1 MRQDVKLKGKLKG
14 YTQTPLVLTALF
26 GAMDVWMYV
35 LNIKAG
41 VLGSVFVGI
50 YFFVMLF
57 VYWRNKPI
65 LMNELIDFATQ
76 YGTVQKRLLNEFEVP
91 YAVMDATGKLL
102 WMNRQF
108 EALSEKNKGYH
119 KSITTIFPQITRE
132 LMEKE
137 DELEL
142 VVEREECV
150 YRASVHKIHFTDI
163 LHESSSI
170 ELTEKVQYL
179 QVIYL
184 FDETQL
190 TRYRIEN
197 QEMQMVP
204 ALVYID
210 NYDEVLDTVEE
221 VKKSLLVAL
230 VDRKV
235 TKFFASIDGLVKKT
249 ENDKYFVVFQ
259 HKYLEKME
267 EEKFSLL
274 EDVKSIKVGNEMSVT
289 LSMGIGYVGNDYTK
303 NYEYSRMAIDLALG
317 RGGDQVVVKTRD
329 KISYFGGSNRQV
341 DKSTRVKARVKALAL
356 REIMITRDKFFV
368 MGHKIADIDSFGAAI
383 GIYCAARQLGKKAQ
397 IVIDEV
403 NTTLRPLKECFTPEN
418 GYPDDMFI
426 PSQLALDE
434 IDSHTALI
442 VVDTNRPSYTECPNL
457 LNRAKAIVVFDHHR
471 QCEDVV
477 KNAVLSYTEPYAS
490 STCEMIAEVL
500 QYFDEDIKLSTQEA
514 DAIYAGILIDTNN
527 FVSKTGVR
535 TFEAAAYLRRCGA
548 EVTRVRKMLRN
559 DMDAYKARAEAVR
572 HAEVFHNMFAIS
584 VCPADNIESP
594 TVACAQAANELLNI
608 IGIKASFVLTEYHDR
623 IYISARSIDEINV
636 QHRSGIV
643 LYTSI
648 VEATVSR
655 TRPVLMAAL
664 TTVFGLSFATLLTL
678 FVTPALYTIFYKISK
693 RGE

>member
-190 TRYRIEN
+190 ARYRIEN

-636 QHRSGIV
+636 QLVMERLGGGGHMNSAGAQ
-643 LYTSI
+643 LTGCTL
-648 VEATVSR
+648 EDAKR
-655 TRPVLMAAL
+655 TIEN
-664 TTVFGLSFATLLTL
+664 TLDEM
-678 FVTPALYTIFYKISK
+678 IREGDIK
-693 RGE
+693 

>member
-41 VLGSVFVGI
+41 ILGSVFVGI

-197 QEMQMVP
+197 KEMQMVP

-403 NTTLRPLKECFTPEN
+403 NTTLRPLKECFKPEN

-442 VVDTNRPSYTECPNL
+442 VVDTNRPSYTECPSL
-457 LNRAKAIVVFDHHR
+457 LNRAKTIVVFDHHR

-636 QHRSGIV
+636 QLVMERLGGGGHMNSAGAQ
-643 LYTSI
+643 LTGCTL
-648 VEATVSR
+648 EDAKR
-655 TRPVLMAAL
+655 TIEN
-664 TTVFGLSFATLLTL
+664 TLDEM
-678 FVTPALYTIFYKISK
+678 IREGDIK
-693 RGE
+693 

>member
-274 EDVKSIKVGNEMSVT
+274 EDVKSIKVGNEMFVT

-329 KISYFGGSNRQV
+329 RISYFGGSNRQV

-636 QHRSGIV
+636 QLVMERLGGGGHMNSAGAQ
-643 LYTSI
+643 LTGCTL
-648 VEATVSR
+648 EDAKR
-655 TRPVLMAAL
+655 TIEN
-664 TTVFGLSFATLLTL
+664 TLDEM
-678 FVTPALYTIFYKISK
+678 IREGDIK
-693 RGE
+693 

>member
-41 VLGSVFVGI
+41 ILGSVFVGI

-442 VVDTNRPSYTECPNL
+442 VVDTNRPSYTECPSL
-457 LNRAKAIVVFDHHR
+457 LNRAKTIVVFDHHR

-636 QHRSGIV
+636 QLVMERLGGGGHMNSAGAQ
-643 LYTSI
+643 LTGCTL
-648 VEATVSR
+648 EDAKR
-655 TRPVLMAAL
+655 TIEN
-664 TTVFGLSFATLLTL
+664 TLDEM
-678 FVTPALYTIFYKISK
+678 IREGDIK
-693 RGE
+693 

>member
-41 VLGSVFVGI
+41 ILGSVFVGI

-190 TRYRIEN
+190 IRYRIEN

-403 NTTLRPLKECFTPEN
+403 NTTLRPLKECFKPEK

-442 VVDTNRPSYTECPNL
+442 VVDTNRPSYTECPSL
-457 LNRAKAIVVFDHHR
+457 LNRAKTIVVFDHHR

-636 QHRSGIV
+636 QLVMERLGGGGHMNSAGAQ
-643 LYTSI
+643 LTGCTL
-648 VEATVSR
+648 EDAKR
-655 TRPVLMAAL
+655 TIEN
-664 TTVFGLSFATLLTL
+664 TLDEM
-678 FVTPALYTIFYKISK
+678 IREGDIK
-693 RGE
+693 

>member
-41 VLGSVFVGI
+41 ILGSVFVGI

-477 KNAVLSYTEPYAS
+477 KNAVLSYMEPYAS

-608 IGIKASFVLTEYHDR
+608 IGIRASFVLTEYHDR

-636 QHRSGIV
+636 QLVMERLGGGGHMNSAGAQ
-643 LYTSI
+643 LTGCTL
-648 VEATVSR
+648 EDAKR
-655 TRPVLMAAL
+655 TIEN
-664 TTVFGLSFATLLTL
+664 TLDEM
-678 FVTPALYTIFYKISK
+678 IREGDIK
-693 RGE
+693 

>member
-108 EALSEKNKGYH
+108 EALSKKNKGYH

-608 IGIKASFVLTEYHDR
+608 IGIRASFVLTEYHDR

-636 QHRSGIV
+636 QLVMERLGGGGHMNSAG
-643 LYTSI
+643 
-648 VEATVSR
+648 AQ
-655 TRPVLMAAL
+655 L
-664 TTVFGLSFATLLTL
+664 TGCTLEDAKRIIENTL
-678 FVTPALYTIFYKISK
+678 DEMIREGDIK
-693 RGE
+693 

>member
-26 GAMDVWMYV
+26 GVMDVWMYV

-636 QHRSGIV
+636 QLVMERLGGGGHMNSAGAQ
-643 LYTSI
+643 LTGCTL
-648 VEATVSR
+648 EDAKR
-655 TRPVLMAAL
+655 TIEN
-664 TTVFGLSFATLLTL
+664 TLDEM
-678 FVTPALYTIFYKISK
+678 IREGDIK
-693 RGE
+693 

>member
-65 LMNELIDFATQ
+65 LMNELIAFATQ

-108 EALSEKNKGYH
+108 EALSKKNKGYH

-608 IGIKASFVLTEYHDR
+608 IGIRASFVLTEYHDR

-636 QHRSGIV
+636 QLVMERLGGGGHMNSAGAQ
-643 LYTSI
+643 LTGCTL
-648 VEATVSR
+648 EDAKR
-655 TRPVLMAAL
+655 TIEN
-664 TTVFGLSFATLLTL
+664 TLDEM
-678 FVTPALYTIFYKISK
+678 IREGDIK
-693 RGE
+693 

>member
-76 YGTVQKRLLNEFEVP
+76 YDTVQKRLLNEFEVP

-329 KISYFGGSNRQV
+329 RISYFGGSNRQV

-636 QHRSGIV
+636 QLVMERLGGGGHMNSAGAQ
-643 LYTSI
+643 LTGCTL
-648 VEATVSR
+648 EDAKR
-655 TRPVLMAAL
+655 TIEN
-664 TTVFGLSFATLLTL
+664 TLDEM
-678 FVTPALYTIFYKISK
+678 IREGDIK
-693 RGE
+693 

>member
-1 MRQDVKLKGKLKG
+1 MMACSKR
-14 YTQTPLVLTALF
+14 
-26 GAMDVWMYV
+26 
-35 LNIKAG
+35 AG

-329 KISYFGGSNRQV
+329 RISYFGGSNRQV

-636 QHRSGIV
+636 QLVMERLGGGGHMNSAGAQ
-643 LYTSI
+643 LTGCTL
-648 VEATVSR
+648 EDAKR
-655 TRPVLMAAL
+655 TIEN
-664 TTVFGLSFATLLTL
+664 TLDEM
-678 FVTPALYTIFYKISK
+678 IREGDIK
-693 RGE
+693 

>member
-41 VLGSVFVGI
+41 ILGSVFVGI

-57 VYWRNKPI
+57 VYWRKKPI

-608 IGIKASFVLTEYHDR
+608 IGIRASFVLTEYHDR

-636 QHRSGIV
+636 QLVMERLGGGGHMNSAGAQ
-643 LYTSI
+643 LTGCTL
-648 VEATVSR
+648 EDAKR
-655 TRPVLMAAL
+655 TIEN
-664 TTVFGLSFATLLTL
+664 TLDEM
-678 FVTPALYTIFYKISK
+678 IREGDIK
-693 RGE
+693 

>member
-477 KNAVLSYTEPYAS
+477 KNVVLSYTEPYAS

-608 IGIKASFVLTEYHDR
+608 IGIRASFVLTEYHDR

-636 QHRSGIV
+636 QLVMERLGGGGHMNSAGAQ
-643 LYTSI
+643 LTGCTL
-648 VEATVSR
+648 EDAKR
-655 TRPVLMAAL
+655 TIEN
-664 TTVFGLSFATLLTL
+664 TLDEM
-678 FVTPALYTIFYKISK
+678 IREGDIK
-693 RGE
+693 

>member
-636 QHRSGIV
+636 QLVMERLGGGGHMNSAGAQLTGCTLEDAKRTIENTLDEMIMDPMTDCS
-643 LYTSI
+643 
-648 VEATVSR
+648 ASR
-655 TRPVLMAAL
+655 L
-664 TTVFGLSFATLLTL
+664 
-678 FVTPALYTIFYKISK
+678 
-693 RGE
+693 

>member
-108 EALSEKNKGYH
+108 EALSEKKKGYH

-636 QHRSGIV
+636 QLVMERLGGGGHMNSAGAQ
-643 LYTSI
+643 LTGCTL
-648 VEATVSR
+648 EDAKR
-655 TRPVLMAAL
+655 TIEN
-664 TTVFGLSFATLLTL
+664 TLDEM
-678 FVTPALYTIFYKISK
+678 IREGDIK
-693 RGE
+693 

>member
-41 VLGSVFVGI
+41 ILGSVFVGI

-221 VKKSLLVAL
+221 VKKFLLVAL

-608 IGIKASFVLTEYHDR
+608 IGIRASFVLTEYHDR

-636 QHRSGIV
+636 QLVMERLGGGGHMNSAGAQ
-643 LYTSI
+643 LTGCTL
-648 VEATVSR
+648 EDAKR
-655 TRPVLMAAL
+655 TIEN
-664 TTVFGLSFATLLTL
+664 TLDEM
-678 FVTPALYTIFYKISK
+678 IREGDIK
-693 RGE
+693 

>member
-108 EALSEKNKGYH
+108 EALSKKNKGYH

-274 EDVKSIKVGNEMSVT
+274 EDVKSIKVGNKMSVT

-608 IGIKASFVLTEYHDR
+608 IGIRASFVLTEYHDR

-636 QHRSGIV
+636 QLVMERLGGGGHMNSAGAQ
-643 LYTSI
+643 LTGCTL
-648 VEATVSR
+648 EDAKR
-655 TRPVLMAAL
+655 TIEN
-664 TTVFGLSFATLLTL
+664 TLDEM
-678 FVTPALYTIFYKISK
+678 IREGDIK
-693 RGE
+693 

>member
-221 VKKSLLVAL
+221 LKKSLLVAL

-329 KISYFGGSNRQV
+329 RISYFGGSNRQV

-636 QHRSGIV
+636 QLVMERLGGGGHMNSAGAQ
-643 LYTSI
+643 LTGCTL
-648 VEATVSR
+648 EDAKR
-655 TRPVLMAAL
+655 TIEN
-664 TTVFGLSFATLLTL
+664 TLDEM
-678 FVTPALYTIFYKISK
+678 IREGDIK
-693 RGE
+693 

>member
-594 TVACAQAANELLNI
+594 TVACAQAADELLNI

-636 QHRSGIV
+636 QLVMERLGGGGHMNSAGAQ
-643 LYTSI
+643 LTGCTL
-648 VEATVSR
+648 EDAKR
-655 TRPVLMAAL
+655 TIEN
-664 TTVFGLSFATLLTL
+664 TLDEM
-678 FVTPALYTIFYKISK
+678 IREGDIK
-693 RGE
+693 

>member
-1 MRQDVKLKGKLKG
+1 
-14 YTQTPLVLTALF
+14 
-26 GAMDVWMYV
+26 
-35 LNIKAG
+35 
-41 VLGSVFVGI
+41 
-50 YFFVMLF
+50 
-57 VYWRNKPI
+57 
-65 LMNELIDFATQ
+65 MNELIDFATQ

-636 QHRSGIV
+636 QLVMERLGGGGHMNSAGAQ
-643 LYTSI
+643 LTGCTL
-648 VEATVSR
+648 EDAKR
-655 TRPVLMAAL
+655 TIEN
-664 TTVFGLSFATLLTL
+664 TLDEM
-678 FVTPALYTIFYKISK
+678 IREGDIK
-693 RGE
+693 

>member
-184 FDETQL
+184 FDETQM

-636 QHRSGIV
+636 QLVMERLGGGGHMNSAGAQ
-643 LYTSI
+643 LTGCTL
-648 VEATVSR
+648 EDAKR
-655 TRPVLMAAL
+655 TIEN
-664 TTVFGLSFATLLTL
+664 TLDEM
-678 FVTPALYTIFYKISK
+678 IREGDIK
-693 RGE
+693 

>member
-442 VVDTNRPSYTECPNL
+442 VVDTNRPSYTEWPNL

-636 QHRSGIV
+636 QLVMERLGGGGHMNSAGAQ
-643 LYTSI
+643 LTGCTL
-648 VEATVSR
+648 EDAKR
-655 TRPVLMAAL
+655 TIEN
-664 TTVFGLSFATLLTL
+664 TLDEM
-678 FVTPALYTIFYKISK
+678 IREGDIK
-693 RGE
+693 

>member
-41 VLGSVFVGI
+41 ILGSVFVGI

-190 TRYRIEN
+190 IRYRIEN

-403 NTTLRPLKECFTPEN
+403 NTTLRPLKECFKPEN

-442 VVDTNRPSYTECPNL
+442 VVDTNRPSYTECPSL
-457 LNRAKAIVVFDHHR
+457 LNRAKTIVVFDHHR

-636 QHRSGIV
+636 QLVMERLGGGGHMNSAGAQ
-643 LYTSI
+643 LTGCTL
-648 VEATVSR
+648 EDAKR
-655 TRPVLMAAL
+655 TIEN
-664 TTVFGLSFATLLTL
+664 TLDEM
-678 FVTPALYTIFYKISK
+678 IREGDIK
-693 RGE
+693 

>member
-41 VLGSVFVGI
+41 ILGSVFVGI

-403 NTTLRPLKECFTPEN
+403 NTTLRPLKECFKPEN

-442 VVDTNRPSYTECPNL
+442 VVDTNRPSYTECPSL

-608 IGIKASFVLTEYHDR
+608 IGIRASFVLTEYHDR

-636 QHRSGIV
+636 QLVMERLGGGGHMNSAGAQLIGCT
-643 LYTSI
+643 L
-648 VEATVSR
+648 EDAKR
-655 TRPVLMAAL
+655 TIEN
-664 TTVFGLSFATLLTL
+664 TLDEM
-678 FVTPALYTIFYKISK
+678 IREGDIK
-693 RGE
+693 

>member
-329 KISYFGGSNRQV
+329 RISYFGGSNRQV

-636 QHRSGIV
+636 QLVMERLGGGGHMNSAGAQ
-643 LYTSI
+643 LTGCTL
-648 VEATVSR
+648 EDAKR
-655 TRPVLMAAL
+655 TIEN
-664 TTVFGLSFATLLTL
+664 TLDDM
-678 FVTPALYTIFYKISK
+678 IREGDIK
-693 RGE
+693 

>member
-108 EALSEKNKGYH
+108 EALSKKNKGYH

-434 IDSHTALI
+434 IDFHTALI

-636 QHRSGIV
+636 QLVMERLGGGGHMNSAGAQ
-643 LYTSI
+643 LTGCTL
-648 VEATVSR
+648 EDAKR
-655 TRPVLMAAL
+655 TIEN
-664 TTVFGLSFATLLTL
+664 TLDEM
-678 FVTPALYTIFYKISK
+678 IREGDIK
-693 RGE
+693 